1 VWFVSLKRLVLGNNR
16 SWWLSIVFLL
26 VIVAPV
32 EAAVKLRV
40 AVTKNVQELAIGSS
54 TTAVVK
60 DDSGRKLGQIPPMS
74 NTIVSEKN
82 DKIVLQNLQVSSL
95 IVEPSAGGYIWIG
108 DRWYRGQLRLLLQDQ
123 GILAVNYVDLEEYL
137 YSVVGGEAVPS
148 WPLQALK
155 AQAVAARSYALYKRS
170 TAQSLPYELDT
181 TDATQVY
188 KGLASEYNTT
198 HEAVD
203 GTKGQIMTYQGEV
216 ILAVFHSGSGGHTEN
231 VEDVWSSSLPYL
243 RGVVDYDFESPKYQW
258 NESFSSNQLTDLFQE
273 VGTVKEMVVEKTTPQ
288 GRVIS
293 MKVVG
298 SNTTKSFTGDLL
310 RKLLNLPSTLFL
322 VTTTPEGFLISG
334 KGFGHGLGL
343 SQWGAYYLAKQ
354 GYSYQQILT
363 HYYPNAKLSH
373 FTPK

>member
-1 VWFVSLKRLVLGNNR
+1 MFVL
-16 SWWLSIVFLL
+16 I
-26 VIVAPV
+26 IIAPV

-40 AVTKNVQELAIGSS
+40 AVVKNVQELAIGSS
-54 TTAVVK
+54 TKALVK
-60 DDSGRKLGQIPPMS
+60 DDSGRLVGQIQPMS
-74 NTIVSEKN
+74 NTLVSEKD
-82 DKIVLQNLQVSSL
+82 DKIILQNVQASSL
-95 IVEPSAGGYIWIG
+95 IVEPTGGGYIWIG
-108 DRWYRGQLRLLLQDQ
+108 DRWYRGQLRLLLQDKR
-123 GILAVNYVDLEEYL
+123 ILAVNYVDLEEYL

-155 AQAVAARSYALYKRS
+155 AQAVAARSYALYQRS
-170 TAQSLPYELDT
+170 KAQSLPYELDT

-203 GTKGQIMTYQGEV
+203 GTKGQIMTYKGEV

-231 VEDVWSSSLPYL
+231 VEDVWSSALPYL
-243 RGVVDYDFESPKYQW
+243 RGVVDYDFESPKYEW
-258 NESFSSNQLTDLFQE
+258 NESFSSNQLSDVLQE
-273 VGTVKEMVVEKTTPQ
+273 VGTVKEMIVEKTTPQ
-288 GRVIS
+288 GRVVS

-298 SNTTKSFTGDLL
+298 TNSTRSFTGNLL

-363 HYYPNAKLSH
+363 HYYPNAQLSN
-373 FTPK
+373 FLLK